1 MVLICRL
8 FYEKGVSHLDQN
20 VALTEEYLSVYT
32 ENHKILLNSCS
43 PPRYLSI

>member
-1 MVLICRL
+1 MVLNCRL
-8 FYEKGVSHLDQN
+8 FYEKGVSHFDQN
-20 VALTEEYLSVYT
+20 VALTYLSVYT